1 MKAAIKRE
9 QCQACLNI
17 AKREQARCET
27 SKIKNERLKISL
39 TSYFLPLTSYL
50 LLLASKQCLHPVRAV
65 RTASPN
71 RSDSVSGLFG
81 RPARAVLIA
90 AVQGILLLSVRC
102 KDSNLL

>member
-39 TSYFLPLTSYL
+39 TSYILHLTSYL
-50 LLLASKQCLHPVRAV
+50 LLLTSKRLLHPVRTA
-65 RTASPN
+65 RTARPN
-71 RSDSVSGLFG
+71 GL
-81 RPARAVLIA
+81 
-90 AVQGILLLSVRC
+90 
-102 KDSNLL
+102 D